1 MLDSSNEKKL
11 SILGEVVETFNVKDK
26 QILKIIIKSGNL
38 DLTVNESENLRL
50 GDTILIE
57 AAIKIKNIKSC
68 ESASTSEN
76 KLNQHVNLHIQK
88 PKQN

>member
-11 SILGEVVETFNVKDK
+11 SILGEVVETFNDKDK

-50 GDTILIE
+50 GDTLLIE

-68 ESASTSEN
+68 ETASTSPI
-76 KLNQHVNLHIQK
+76 KLNQQVNPQIQK